1 MRKVTLFVAI
11 VACVIAVAGCKKEA
25 GPTDA
30 FKAWLTA
37 IEKCEV
43 ENIKAGMTDESVTQ
57 FTQMGEQMKQFV
69 KSDAANPDDL
79 DIFKQMCKAFNKLTT
94 VTEFAETVT
103 GDEARVTFT
112 SEGRE
117 TAAPMVRTEKGWKI
131 DLSRM
136 MREAFESQMAKM
148 QAAQPAPAEPAPEAD
163 PAAQPKPAAQAK
175 PAADTPEK
183 VDVAPMNAQPVQTQ
197 AAVKAAAGE
206 PVAVPPPAPNSAAAA
221 IAPTRFNPAAAQP
234 MGQVQVA
241 VPQQRMT
248 APTGVQMRT
257 PGAAPAPTTAT
268 GASPTSAPAQTAP
281 ATGSNVPPPA
291 GTN

>member
-30 FKAWLTA
+30 FKTWLTA

-43 ENIKAGMTDESVTQ
+43 ESIKAGMTDESVTQ
-57 FTQMGEQMKQFV
+57 FTQVGEQMKQFV

-94 VTEFAETVT
+94 ITEFTETIT
-103 GDEARVTFT
+103 GDEARVNFT

-117 TAAPMVRTEKGWKI
+117 TSAPMVRTEKGWKI
-131 DLSRM
+131 DLSKM
-136 MREAFESQMAKM
+136 MREAFEAQMAKM
-148 QAAQPAPAEPAPEAD
+148 QAAQPAPAEAAPEAA
-163 PAAQPKPAAQAK
+163 PAAQPKPAADA
-175 PAADTPEK
+175 PDK
-183 VDVAPMNAQPVQTQ
+183 VDVVPMNAQPVQTQ
-197 AAVKAAAGE
+197 AAVKAASGE
-206 PVAVPPPAPNSAAAA
+206 PIAVPPPAPNSAAAA
-221 IAPTRFNPAAAQP
+221 IAPTRFNPNVAQP

-257 PGAAPAPTTAT
+257 PGAAPAPATAT
-268 GASPTSAPAQTAP
+268 GASPTTAPTNTAP

-291 GTN
+291 GTK

>member
-1 MRKVTLFVAI
+1 MRKITLFVAI

-136 MREAFESQMAKM
+136 MREAFEAQMAKM
-148 QAAQPAPAEPAPEAD
+148 QAAQPVPPPEAAPAEAAPA
-163 PAAQPKPAAQAK
+163 AAQPKPAADN
-175 PAADTPEK
+175 ADK

-221 IAPTRFNPAAAQP
+221 IAPTRFNPNVAQP

-241 VPQQRMT
+241 TPQQRVT
-248 APTGVQMRT
+248 VPAGAPLRA

-268 GASPTSAPAQTAP
+268 GASATTAPTQTAP